1 MGKQRCSVR
10 RYDYHNSA
18 VIRDHYRRVRRVLAQ
33 TPAQFMK
40 FMSTFGRLPRTWQA
54 MALIVVA
61 GSAEGFGMALFVPL
75 LEILSKAGTDE
86 LSWPFNRITDA
97 FAYLNVPVSL
107 YTMLSTV
114 ITLILLSLVLAY
126 LQRRMIIRLRH
137 GFARSTR
144 ERYASALFRAGWWYI
159 SEKSHG
165 EAVNEFVP
173 ECNRGSLSLQYELL
187 ALGNIIQIL
196 IYLFVS
202 MAISWQL
209 TLVTLAFCGFVFFMI
224 RPFQKRAK
232 ALGAETTLVNRN
244 LSFYIVDFLKA
255 AKLIKSTA
263 SEGVVLGHLNKHIG
277 AFFGATYRSE
287 LNAVQIYFL
296 VQALPVLLL
305 GALIVLA
312 HGVLGL
318 GTSLTLVFLLILARI
333 APRLAQF
340 QQYHQGYNVASPG
353 LQVVEKMIS
362 EAEAESENMHSS
374 GQKFTRLAE
383 GITIEKVTYQYP
395 TRDIPALRNISMK
408 IPRGKMTALVGQS
421 GGGKSTVVDVIA
433 GLRTPDE
440 GRVTVDGEDLTAIDL
455 NSWRNA
461 IGYVTQDVNVFNDTL
476 RHNVAFTRP
485 DATDTEILS
494 CLNSVCLDD
503 LVAQLPD
510 GLDTVLGE
518 EGARLS
524 GGQRQRLA
532 LARAIIG
539 RPELLLLDEATSSL
553 DNESERLVQQAIEQI
568 AAEFTV
574 VVVAHRL
581 STVRRADTIHV
592 LVDGDIVESGT
603 FDDLISRGG
612 SFAELHQQQFV

>member
-1 MGKQRCSVR
+1 MR
-10 RYDYHNSA
+10 
-18 VIRDHYRRVRRVLAQ
+18 
-33 TPAQFMK
+33 

-75 LEILSKAGTDE
+75 LEILSKTGTQE

-97 FAYLNVPVSL
+97 FAFIGLSVTL
-107 YTMLSTV
+107 YTMLATV
-114 ITLILLSLVLAY
+114 VLLILSSLALAY

-144 ERYASALFRAGWWYI
+144 ERYVSSLFRAGWWYI

-196 IYLFVS
+196 IYLLVS

-209 TLVTLAFCGFVFFMI
+209 TLVTIGFCGFVFVII

-232 ALGAETTLVNRN
+232 ALGTETTTVNRN
-244 LSFYIVDFLKA
+244 LSFYIIDFLKS

-263 SEGVVLGHLNKHIG
+263 SEGVVLGHLNTHIG

-305 GALIVLA
+305 GALIVMA

-318 GTSLTLVFLLILARI
+318 GTSMTLVFLLILARI

-353 LQVVEKMIS
+353 LEVVEKMI
-362 EAEAESENMHSS
+362 AEADAQSENMRSDGH
-374 GQKFTRLAE
+374 KFGRLAD
-383 GITIEKVTYQYP
+383 GISIENVIYQYP
-395 TRDIPALRNISMK
+395 TRDTPALRDLSLN

-421 GGGKSTVVDVIA
+421 GGGKSTVIDIIA
-433 GLRTPDE
+433 GLRAPDA
-440 GRVTVDGEDLTAIDL
+440 GHVIIDGEDLGAIDL
-455 NSWRNA
+455 ISWRNA

-476 RHNVAFTRP
+476 RHNVAFTCP
-485 DATDTEILS
+485 DATDAQILE
-494 CLNSVCLDD
+494 CLNSVCLED
-503 LVAQLPD
+503 LVAQLPN

-568 AAEFTV
+568 AADFTV

-592 LVDGDIVESGT
+592 LVDGVIVESGG
-603 FDDLISRGG
+603 FDELMSKGG
-612 SFAELHQQQFV
+612 SFAELHQQQFA

>member
-1 MGKQRCSVR
+1 
-10 RYDYHNSA
+10 
-18 VIRDHYRRVRRVLAQ
+18 
-33 TPAQFMK
+33 
-40 FMSTFGRLPRTWQA
+40 
-54 MALIVVA
+54 MALIVIA

-75 LEILSKAGTDE
+75 LEILSKTGTEE

-97 FAYLNVPVSL
+97 FAYLGVPVTL
-107 YTMLSTV
+107 YTMLATV
-114 ITLILLSLVLAY
+114 VFLILSSLALAY
-126 LQRRMIIRLRH
+126 VQRRMIIRLRH

-144 ERYASALFRAGWWYI
+144 ERYASSLFRAGWWYI

-173 ECNRGSLSLQYELL
+173 ECNRGALSLQYELL

-196 IYLFVS
+196 IYLLVS
-202 MAISWQL
+202 MAISWEL
-209 TLVTLAFCGFVFFMI
+209 TLVTIGFCGFVFMI
-224 RPFQKRAK
+224 VRPFQKRAK
-232 ALGAETTLVNRN
+232 ALGGETTEVNRN
-244 LSFYIVDFLKA
+244 LSFYIVDFLKS
-255 AKLIKSTA
+255 AKLVKSTA
-263 SEGVVLGHLNKHIG
+263 SEGVVLGHLGNHIG

-305 GALIVLA
+305 GALIVMA

-318 GTSLTLVFLLILARI
+318 GTSMTLVFLLILARI

-353 LQVVEKMIS
+353 LQVVEKMIA
-362 EAEAESENMHSS
+362 EAEAQAENMRHDGLNFS
-374 GQKFTRLAE
+374 RLTE
-383 GITIEKVTYQYP
+383 GISIENVAYQYP
-395 TRDIPALRNISMK
+395 TRDTPALRDISLK

-421 GGGKSTVVDVIA
+421 GGGKSTVIDVIA
-433 GLRTPDE
+433 GLRTPDA
-440 GRVTVDGEDLTAIDL
+440 GRVMVDGKELGEINL

-476 RHNVAFTRP
+476 RHNVAFTCP
-485 DATDTEILS
+485 DASDAQILE

-503 LVAQLPD
+503 LVAQLPN

-592 LVDGDIVESGT
+592 LVNGGIVESGG
-603 FDDLISRGG
+603 FDELMSRGG
-612 SFAELHQQQFV
+612 SFTELHQQQFA

>member
-1 MGKQRCSVR
+1 VPQNWGGIMR
-10 RYDYHNSA
+10 
-18 VIRDHYRRVRRVLAQ
+18 
-33 TPAQFMK
+33 

-75 LEILSKAGTDE
+75 LEILSKTGTDQ
-86 LSWPFNRITDA
+86 LSWPFNRINDA
-97 FAYLNVPVSL
+97 FAYFNVPVTL
-107 YTMLSTV
+107 YTMLGTV
-114 ITLILLSLVLAY
+114 IFLIMSSLALAY

-144 ERYASALFRAGWWYI
+144 EKYASALFRAGWWHI

-196 IYLFVS
+196 IYLLVS

-209 TLVTLAFCGFVFFMI
+209 TLVTLGFCGFVFFI
-224 RPFQKRAK
+224 VRPFQLRAK
-232 ALGAETTLVNRN
+232 AIGSETTEVYRN

-263 SEGVVLGHLNKHIG
+263 SEGVVLNHLNGHIG
-277 AFFGATYRSE
+277 SFYDATYRSE
-287 LNAVQIYFL
+287 LNAIQIYFL
-296 VQALPVLLL
+296 VQALPVVLL

-318 GTSLTLVFLLILARI
+318 GTSMTLVFLLILARI

-353 LQVVEKMIS
+353 LQIVEKMIV
-362 EAEAESENMHSS
+362 EAEAQAEDMRIE
-374 GQKFTRLAE
+374 GYKFARLAD
-383 GITIEKVTYQYP
+383 GISIEDVTYRYP
-395 TRDIPALRNISMK
+395 TRDIPALRSISLH

-421 GGGKSTVVDVIA
+421 GGGKSTVIDVIA

-440 GRVTVDGEDLTAIDL
+440 GRICVDGNDLGEIDL

-476 RHNVAFTRP
+476 RHNVAFTCP
-485 DATDTEILS
+485 EASDAQILE

-503 LVAQLPD
+503 LVSQLPN

-539 RPELLLLDEATSSL
+539 RPEVLLLDEATSSL

-568 AAEFTV
+568 AADFTV

-592 LVDGDIVESGT
+592 LVDGGIVEFGGYDELMSK
-603 FDDLISRGG
+603 GG
-612 SFAELHQQQFV
+612 SFAELHQQQFA

>member
-1 MGKQRCSVR
+1 MR
-10 RYDYHNSA
+10 
-18 VIRDHYRRVRRVLAQ
+18 
-33 TPAQFMK
+33 

-54 MALIVVA
+54 MALIVIA

-75 LEILSKAGTDE
+75 LEILSKTGTQE
-86 LSWPFNRITDA
+86 MSWPFDRIIDA
-97 FAYLNVPVSL
+97 FAYVGVPVTL
-107 YTMLSTV
+107 YTMLATV
-114 ITLILLSLVLAY
+114 IFLILSSLALAY

-137 GFARSTR
+137 GFARTTR
-144 ERYASALFRAGWWYI
+144 ERYAASLFRAGWWYI

-196 IYLFVS
+196 IYLAVS

-209 TLVTLAFCGFVFFMI
+209 TLVTLGFCGFVFFI
-224 RPFQKRAK
+224 VRPFQKRAR
-232 ALGAETTLVNRN
+232 ALGTETTEVNRN
-244 LSFYIVDFLKA
+244 LSFYIVDFLKS

-263 SEGVVLGHLNKHIG
+263 SEGVVLGHLGNHIG

-296 VQALPVLLL
+296 VQALPVILL
-305 GALIVLA
+305 GALIAMA

-318 GTSLTLVFLLILARI
+318 GTSMTLVFLLILARI

-353 LQVVEKMIS
+353 LQVVEKMIAAAETHS
-362 EAEAESENMHSS
+362 EDMRENAHR
-374 GQKFTRLAE
+374 FARLE
-383 GITIEKVTYQYP
+383 RGISIENVSYQYP
-395 TRDIPALRNISMK
+395 TRDRPALRNISLK

-421 GGGKSTVVDVIA
+421 GGGKSTVIDVIA
-433 GLRTPDE
+433 GLRTPDA
-440 GRVTVDGEDLTAIDL
+440 GRVLVDDRDLGDINLA
-455 NSWRNA
+455 SWRNA

-476 RHNVAFTRP
+476 RHNVAFTCP
-485 DATDTEILS
+485 DASDAQILE
-494 CLNSVCLDD
+494 CLESVCLDD
-503 LVAQLPD
+503 LVGQLPD
-510 GLDTVLGE
+510 GLDTMLGE

-568 AAEFTV
+568 AADFTV

-592 LVDGDIVESGT
+592 LVDGDIVESGG
-603 FDDLISRGG
+603 FDELMSRGG
-612 SFAELHQQQFV
+612 SFAELHQQQFA